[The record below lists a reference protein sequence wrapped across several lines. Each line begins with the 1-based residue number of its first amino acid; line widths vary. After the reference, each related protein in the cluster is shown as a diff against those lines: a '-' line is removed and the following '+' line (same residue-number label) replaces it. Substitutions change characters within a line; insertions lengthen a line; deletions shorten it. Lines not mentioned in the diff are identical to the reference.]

1 MVGDVGTRH
10 ASRVH
15 QNRPSNDSPGPSGGT
30 RVIGLG
36 NLMRG
41 DDGVGV
47 RVTQMLMSRDLP
59 DGVQVV
65 DGSTRGLG
73 LVSLMEGWQ
82 RVILVDAADVG
93 QAPGRFV
100 RFTPQE
106 AQLLGQDQHLS
117 AHEAGLRDALLL
129 ANALNLLPEEIVI
142 YGVQPASLDWEDRL
156 SPQVEATVPVLVGS
170 ILDELQANA
179 ADHSASSA
187 HPSTLAK
194 E

>member
-1 MVGDVGTRH
+1 
-10 ASRVH
+10 
-15 QNRPSNDSPGPSGGT
+15 
-30 RVIGLG
+30 
-36 NLMRG
+36 MRG

-47 RVTQMLMSRDLP
+47 RVTQMLMSKDLP

-65 DGSTRGLG
+65 DGGTRGLG

-93 QAPGRFV
+93 RAPGRFV

-106 AQLLGQDQHLS
+106 TQLLGKDLHLS

-129 ANALNLLPEEIVI
+129 AEALNLLPEEIVI

-156 SPQVEATVPVLVGS
+156 SPQVEATIPVLVGS
-170 ILDELQANA
+170 ILDELQA
-179 ADHSASSA
+179 DTIDSSASN
-187 HPSTLAK
+187 TLAN
-194 E
+194 EQEEGNHGE